1 MCLVSVRVVGL
12 LTRVSEDDVMR
23 DKSGVNV
30 RKILFSGM
38 VLLALGMAAPA
49 PASAAPITGVL
60 NITGSVI
67 AGSATIDW
75 YNPALGG
82 FGLFS
87 TTAPG
92 TEYFSTIVNPAS
104 PPGAAYFGT
113 AIDLSA
119 PPVPVNDFLRNF
131 MAADPKYNDLAFDLD
146 AFLFPVAPP
155 CDPTHVYAVNES
167 CSLGLFTLTQG
178 SAAVEARLEI
188 AGSFED
194 PTFGDDGSLNR
205 ATGIYTSQGALVI
218 CDDPACNI
226 HLGVASTIQQVVVV
240 IDRGDYITA
249 SYSGAYNAT
258 AVPEPATL
266 LTFGL
271 GTAALGVH
279 RRRRAKKLSKG

>member
-1 MCLVSVRVVGL
+1 
-12 LTRVSEDDVMR
+12 MR
-23 DKSGVNV
+23 DKSGVSV
-30 RKILFSGM
+30 KTILFSVM

-75 YNPALGG
+75 YNPVLGG
-82 FGLFS
+82 FGFFS
-87 TTAPG
+87 TVNPG
-92 TEYFSTIVNPAS
+92 TEYFSTIVNPAA
-104 PPGAAYFGT
+104 PPGAAYFGS

-119 PPVPVNDFLRNF
+119 PPVPVNDFLHSF
-131 MAADPKYNDLAFDLD
+131 VTADPKYSDLAFDLD
-146 AFLFPVAPP
+146 GFFFPVAPP

-188 AGSFED
+188 FGSFED
-194 PTFGDDGSLNR
+194 PTFGDNGSLNH

-218 CDDPACNI
+218 CDDASCTI
-226 HLGVASTIQQVVVV
+226 HLGVASTIQQVVAV

-249 SYSGAYNAT
+249 SYSGAYTAN

-271 GTAALGVH
+271 GTAALAVH
-279 RRRRAKKLSKG
+279 RRRRAKKQAKA